1 MRILYTLIFA
11 SFVILAQ
18 PAQAGVN
25 KTIDAFNGDIE
36 FVMSKVDK
44 SSAHYQSLA
53 ALKADFQKTADQS
66 WKMPRYEFYDYASGV
81 YDKMKKISTDAKVPA
96 PSKPDWL

>member
-1 MRILYTLIFA
+1 MRIIYTLLFA

-25 KTIDAFNGDIE
+25 KTIAAFNGDIE

-44 SSAHYQSLA
+44 SSAHYQSLT
-53 ALKADFQKTADQS
+53 ALKGDFKKTADKS
-66 WKMPRYEFYDYASGV
+66 WKMARNEFYDYASGI
-81 YDKMKKISTDAKVPA
+81 YDKMIKIATDAKVTA
-96 PSKPDWL
+96 PSKPNWL